1 MADSTFAIESDQEHL
16 LNIDT
21 ILQQK
26 RLQLILKRI
35 FDIVV
40 SFVGLVILSPL
51 FLILAIAIARDSK
64 GPVFFKQT
72 RVGRNGV
79 PFKIYKFRTMV
90 EDAEARGMQLTV
102 GDDSRITKV
111 GTFLRKTKID
121 ELPQLINV
129 FKGEMSFVGPRPE
142 VPKYVGLY
150 TEDQRQVLMVR
161 PGITD
166 LASIEYRNE
175 SELLATADNPEKVYI
190 EEVMPR
196 KIELNKEYIRNMSL
210 VSDMRIILKTIAV
223 LYKR

>member
-40 SFVGLVILSPL
+40 SFVGLAILSPL

-102 GDDSRITKV
+102 GDDSRITNV

-196 KIELNKEYIRNMSL
+196 KIELNKKYIENISL
-210 VSDMRIILKTIAV
+210 CGDIRIIFRTLGALV
-223 LYKR
+223 G

>member
-1 MADSTFAIESDQEHL
+1 MADSLFAVELDQEHS

-26 RLQLILKRI
+26 RLQLILKRV

-40 SFVGLVILSPL
+40 SFIGLVILSPL
-51 FLILAIAIARDSK
+51 FIILAIVIVSDSK

-79 PFKIYKFRTMV
+79 LFKIYKFRTMI
-90 EDAEARGMQLTV
+90 EDAEAKGMQLTV
-102 GDDSRITKV
+102 GDDSRITNV
-111 GTFLRKTKID
+111 GAFLRKTKID
-121 ELPQLINV
+121 ELHQLINV
-129 FKGEMSFVGPRPE
+129 LKGEMSFVGPRPE
-142 VPKYVGLY
+142 VPKYVELY

-175 SELLATADNPEKVYI
+175 SALLATTDNPEKVYL
-190 EEVMPR
+190 EEIIPG
-196 KIELNKEYIRNMSL
+196 KLELNRKYIVNMSL
-210 VSDMRIILKTIAV
+210 AIDMRIIMRTISAI
-223 LYKR
+223 LSQ

>member
-1 MADSTFAIESDQEHL
+1 MADTTFAVEANQEYS

-35 FDIVV
+35 FDILV

-51 FLILAIAIARDSK
+51 FIVLAIVIVSDSK
-64 GPVFFKQT
+64 GSVFFKQT

-79 PFKIYKFRTMV
+79 PFKIYKFRTMI
-90 EDAEARGMQLTV
+90 EDAEAKGMQLTV
-102 GDDSRITKV
+102 GDDSRITNV

-142 VPKYVGLY
+142 VPKYVELY

-196 KIELNKEYIRNMSL
+196 KIELNKEYIRCTSL
-210 VSDMRIILKTIAV
+210 GLDIRIIIRTILAIFG
-223 LYKR
+223 

>member
-196 KIELNKEYIRNMSL
+196 KIELNKKYIENISLCGDIRVIFKTLASL
-210 VSDMRIILKTIAV
+210 VG
-223 LYKR
+223 

>member
-72 RVGRNGV
+72 RVGRNEV

-210 VSDMRIILKTIAV
+210 VYDMRIILKTIAV

>member
-1 MADSTFAIESDQEHL
+1 M
-16 LNIDT
+16 
-21 ILQQK
+21 
-26 RLQLILKRI
+26 KRI
-35 FDIVV
+35 FDILV

-51 FLILAIAIARDSK
+51 FIVLAIVIVSDSK

-79 PFKIYKFRTMV
+79 PFKIYKFRTMI
-90 EDAEARGMQLTV
+90 EDAEAKGMQLTV
-102 GDDSRITKV
+102 GDDSRITNV

-142 VPKYVGLY
+142 VPKYVELY

-166 LASIEYRNE
+166 LASIECRNE
-175 SELLATADNPEKVYI
+175 SDLLAMIDSPEKVYI

-196 KIELNKEYIRNMSL
+196 KIELNKEYIRTISL
-210 VSDMRIILKTIAV
+210 AFDIRIIIRTIMAIFG
-223 LYKR
+223 

>member
-72 RVGRNGV
+72 RVGRNEV

-102 GDDSRITKV
+102 GDDSRITNV

>member
-16 LNIDT
+16 LNIDA

-72 RVGRNGV
+72 RVGRNEV

-223 LYKR
+223 L